1 MLLFQA
7 VLEKF
12 QRKVLDKAL
21 EKRPDKAAERDF
33 IKIFRKNL
41 IIPEKSKL

>member
-12 QRKVLDKAL
+12 QRKVLDKNI
-21 EKRPDKAAERDF
+21 EKMPDKAAERDLL
-33 IKIFRKNL
+33 KILWKNL
-41 IIPEKSKL
+41 IILEKSKL